1 MAVDTALGHLRRPL
15 LTASTAT
22 ADQRA
27 SKRWQQQ
34 YAKVFKRFGWRAN
47 PPMAGIVHL
56 QDPAGM
62 CGSPGDDFVTVGR
75 DELLTRLEA
84 IMSSE
89 FEAKLLGRVGQGH
102 LPDIN
107 FLNEEEASFSW
118 NGRTENVE
126 EPSQL
131 LGLTSDGAATWTKAP
146 RKRR

>member
-1 MAVDTALGHLRRPL
+1 MARE
-15 LTASTAT
+15 
-22 ADQRA
+22 
-27 SKRWQQQ
+27 
-34 YAKVFKRFGWRAN
+34 RAN
-47 PPMAGIVHL
+47 GWNIPPSRS
-56 QDPAGM
+56 
-62 CGSPGDDFVTVGR
+62 CGHVKNDFVAVGR

-107 FLNEEEASFSW
+107 FLNEEEASFTW
-118 NGRTENVE
+118 NGRTGNVE